1 VPSTDLPRFNAS
13 PVGAADHGSALAAEL
28 ASGLAPKGRP
38 VTLAV
43 PPLVPIVASVCLKQN
58 LMGAGGLQ
66 TQIKNR
72 VGLFLPA
79 LLNYGGPSFPPEL
92 GPFDF

>member
-1 VPSTDLPRFNAS
+1 MR
-13 PVGAADHGSALAAEL
+13 G
-28 ASGLAPKGRP
+28 GLVQFSLRRR
-38 VTLAV
+38 
-43 PPLVPIVASVCLKQN
+43 ASVCLKQN
-58 LMGAGGLQ
+58 LMAAGGLQ